1 MAVTTFAAIDIGS
14 YNISME
20 IFEVRRSGLT
30 SLTMLQQRLLLGRD
44 AYDNHRISMESL
56 NELTRILG
64 DYANIMKEYGV
75 SAYRACAKSAFRE
88 SGNSMLIME
97 HIRKKTG
104 IAIDVLSNSEQRF
117 LSYKSIASK
126 GEDFARTIE
135 KGTAIVDIGGGSIQ
149 ISLFD
154 KDTLVTTANLQLG
167 SLRVSGRIASL
178 EAQTAHPDVLIDQL
192 IRKDI
197 LNFKRM
203 YLKDRN
209 IDTIILVGDYFTN
222 LIFQNRTDDNKFESR
237 EEFLGW
243 YDKIVNMTAQEAA
256 EYLGVGMEVAH
267 AVLPTAVLYRRLIE
281 VLGVKTVWLPGI
293 QLTDGIAYDYGL
305 TSKIIKSGHDFD
317 RDILMAARNMMKRY
331 AGNKPHTD
339 KLLEVSDEIFKA
351 VRKSNLLSDRD
362 RLLLKVAC
370 YLHDCGKY
378 VSLVDVSACS
388 YNIIKSTEIIGLSER
403 ERMIIANVVRYN
415 TVPFDFRGSLAY
427 GDPAREL
434 QTEDFLRVAKLT
446 AILRLSNGLDQS
458 YLQKIE
464 AIHALRKDEKL
475 VIEVTVR
482 EDFTLE
488 KGIFQENVRFFED
501 IFDVKPVLKIKKKI
515 S

>member
-1 MAVTTFAAIDIGS
+1 
-14 YNISME
+14 
-20 IFEVRRSGLT
+20 
-30 SLTMLQQRLLLGRD
+30 
-44 AYDNHRISMESL
+44 
-56 NELTRILG
+56 
-64 DYANIMKEYGV
+64 
-75 SAYRACAKSAFRE
+75 
-88 SGNSMLIME
+88 ME
-97 HIRKKTG
+97 HIKKKTS
-104 IAIDVLSNSEQRF
+104 ITVDVLSNSEQRF

-126 GEDFARTIE
+126 GEDFERTIE
-135 KGTAIVDIGGGSIQ
+135 TGTAIVDVGGGSIQ
-149 ISLFD
+149 LSLFD
-154 KDTLVTTANLQLG
+154 KDTLVTTTNLLLG
-167 SLRVSGRIASL
+167 SLRVSGRIAQL
-178 EAQTAHPDVLIDQL
+178 ENQTAHPDVLIDQL

-222 LIFQNRTDDNKFESR
+222 LIFQNRADANKFESR

-256 EYLGVGMEVAH
+256 EFLGVGMEVAH
-267 AVLPTAVLYRRLIE
+267 AVLPTAVLYKRLIE

-293 QLTDGIAYDYGL
+293 QLTDGIAFDYGL
-305 TSKIIKSGHDFD
+305 TSKIIRSSHDFD
-317 RDILMAARNMMKRY
+317 RDILSAARNIMKRY

-339 KLLEVSDEIFKA
+339 KLLEVSDEIFRA

-378 VSLVDVSACS
+378 VSLVDVAACS
-388 YNIIKSTEIIGLSER
+388 YNIIKSTEIIGLSDR

-415 TVPFDFRGSLAY
+415 TVPLDFRGNPAY
-427 GDPAREL
+427 EDQARDML
-434 QTEDFLRVAKLT
+434 PEDLIRVAKLT
-446 AILRLSNGLDQS
+446 AILRLANGLDQS
-458 YLQKIE
+458 YLQKITE
-464 AIHALRKDEKL
+464 IRATRKEEKL
-475 VIEVTVR
+475 IIEVVVK

-488 KGIFQENVRFFED
+488 KGIFAENVTFFED
-501 IFDVKPVLKIKKKI
+501 IFDVKPVLKIKKKL